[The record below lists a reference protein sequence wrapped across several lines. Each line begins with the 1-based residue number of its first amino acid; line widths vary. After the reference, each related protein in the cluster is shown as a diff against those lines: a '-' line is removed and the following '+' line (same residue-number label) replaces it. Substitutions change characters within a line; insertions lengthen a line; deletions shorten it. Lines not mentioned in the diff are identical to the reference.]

1 VARLFFGCFLNNN
14 NFLTRPTAT
23 QLEMVDMLPRTR
35 KKNGS
40 KLSTKLLEGGSSP
53 LEMTIDYKVGILRKL
68 LDRTSSDSVK
78 EFGLSLSDWR
88 ILTHIQ
94 AAESVTASELC
105 TRLLID
111 KAEASRVISSLIE
124 RKLILRKTNPKN
136 MRSVLLSLSKKGQDV
151 FEKVLPVRIAFNS
164 ELASFLSKEQNAVL
178 LNILDKLIS
187 NVVQKLTDDADKA

>member
-1 VARLFFGCFLNNN
+1 
-14 NFLTRPTAT
+14 
-23 QLEMVDMLPRTR
+23 MVDMLPRTR